1 MQRHRRLAPLAD
13 LFVSLHTMGRQIRFF
28 FCPSIRTAIKSET
41 HRIGATLLSSYSS
54 DESAIQFPTSV
65 GTDTHPGRLW
75 TQAADVRHYQAL
87 CRAVKKDSVY
97 DREAGLWVKRASRA
111 AFDAYRAE
119 REKALSELVERVMK
133 VKGSGLGNWYSP
145 YSFNSAP
152 HSCKS
157 SLFALFVFI
166 SRLDASLQRSIRKP
180 SAIQAGLIVVSARNR
195 RARLT

>member
-1 MQRHRRLAPLAD
+1 
-13 LFVSLHTMGRQIRFF
+13 MGRQIRFF

-152 HSCKS
+152 HSCNPHSLPLSFS
-157 SLFALFVFI
+157 SAGWMRH
-166 SRLDASLQRSIRKP
+166 SNGP
-180 SAIQAGLIVVSARNR
+180 SANAPPSKPGSSSTLPATGGRG
-195 RARLT
+195 